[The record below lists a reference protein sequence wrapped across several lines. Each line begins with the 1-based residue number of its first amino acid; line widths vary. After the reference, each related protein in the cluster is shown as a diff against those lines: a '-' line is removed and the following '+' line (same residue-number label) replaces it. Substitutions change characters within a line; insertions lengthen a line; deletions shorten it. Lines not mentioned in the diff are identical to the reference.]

1 MTTEEFIS
9 LNADADVRRLALS
22 NAGRKDI
29 DLTYALEQIA
39 GRQKAKAKLPRWAA
53 ADGITY
59 PPALALEQCSSE
71 QTASYKAGVAGR
83 LLADKALTARQPHRA
98 NKSNKPEGPDN
109 CCATPTLLVDLTG
122 GFGVDFSYMAPLFG
136 RAVYIE
142 RQSRLCDAAR
152 HNMPLLGITH
162 AEVVCGDCTQIIEGI
177 GHAAMIYADPARRS
191 ASGGRTYAVADC
203 TPDMLSLK
211 DKLLAKADFIMVKL
225 SPMLDWRKAA
235 ADFGRCAGEVHIV
248 SAGNECKE
256 MLIVLSNGYDG
267 LERIYCV
274 NDDERLSFAPAE
286 LARCSQTCQSS
297 RFSYLYEPNA
307 SVMKAGCFGLLEE
320 RYGVSQISRDS
331 HLFVSNSEA
340 AGFPGRRFA
349 VENVTT
355 MNKREL
361 KAALAGIIQAN
372 VSVRNF
378 PMSAEA
384 LRKKLKL
391 KDGGDTY
398 IFGTTT
404 EDRRHL
410 LLVCKKIHG

>member
-53 ADGITY
+53 TDGITY

-83 LLADKALTARQPHRA
+83 LLADKALAARLPHRA
-98 NKSNKPEGPDN
+98 NKSNKPDGPDN

-203 TPDMLSLK
+203 TPDMLAMK
-211 DKLLAKADFIMVKL
+211 EMLLEKADFIMIKL

-235 ADFGRCAGEVHIV
+235 ADFGGCAGEVHIV

-256 MLIVLSNGYDG
+256 LLLVLSGKYDG

-274 NDDERLSFAPAE
+274 NDGQELSFAPSE
-286 LARCSQTCQSS
+286 LTRPSHDFQSS
-297 RFSYLYEPNA
+297 HFSYIYEPNP
-307 SVMKAGCFGLLEE
+307 SVMKVGCFGLLEE
-320 RYGVSQISRDS
+320 RYGVRQIGRNS
-331 HLFVSNSEA
+331 HLFVSQEVA
-340 AGFPGRRFA
+340 ADFPGRRFA
-349 VENVTT
+349 VETVTT

-361 KAALAGIIQAN
+361 KAALAGTAQAN
-372 VSVRNF
+372 ISVRNF
-378 PMSAEA
+378 PLTADA

-391 KDGGDTY
+391 KDGGGTY
-398 IFGTTT
+398 IFGTT
-404 EDRRHL
+404 DSGGRHVL
-410 LLVCKKIHG
+410 IICRKE

>member
-53 ADGITY
+53 ADGIIY
-59 PPALALEQCSSE
+59 PPALAMEQCSSE
-71 QTASYKAGVAGR
+71 PTARYKAGVAGR
-83 LLADKALTARQPHRA
+83 LLADAAQARRPHWA
-98 NKSNKPEGPDN
+98 NMPDN
-109 CCATPTLLVDLTG
+109 PAEPCATPDVLVDLTG

-142 RQSRLCDAAR
+142 RQGRLCDAVR
-152 HNMPLLGITH
+152 HNMPLLGIAH
-162 AEVVCGDCTQIIEGI
+162 AEVVCGDCTQIIKVI
-177 GHAAMIYADPARRS
+177 SRAALVYADPARRS

-256 MLIVLSNGYDG
+256 MLVVLSNGYDG

-274 NDDERLSFAPAE
+274 NDDEQLSFTPAE

-297 RFSYLYEPNA
+297 QFSYLYEPNA

-340 AGFPGRRFA
+340 ADFPGRRFA

-378 PMSAEA
+378 PMTAEA

-398 IFGTTT
+398 LFGTTDG
-404 EDRRHL
+404 EGRHL
-410 LLVCKKIHG
+410 VITCKKK